1 MKNLLTA
8 LRFKGYIQ
16 CVKTLSEAVSF
27 LNSVENIQG
36 QKKPADLIFASYDS
50 KKQGNVVDLI
60 EKLTRQEVI
69 ENKDEVQEP
78 RVLLP

>member
-1 MKNLLTA
+1 M
-8 LRFKGYIQ
+8 
-16 CVKTLSEAVSF
+16 
-27 LNSVENIQG
+27 NSVENIQG

-69 ENKDEVQEP
+69 DNKDEKQEP